1 MACFVFQCVFDV
13 SPMMKVGICGEVIP
27 FGTKVCSVVFGAC
40 NGMVSTNFGGS
51 LEDGE
56 ASKVFIIIVSFF
68 A

>member
-1 MACFVFQCVFDV
+1 
-13 SPMMKVGICGEVIP
+13 MMKVGICGEVIP